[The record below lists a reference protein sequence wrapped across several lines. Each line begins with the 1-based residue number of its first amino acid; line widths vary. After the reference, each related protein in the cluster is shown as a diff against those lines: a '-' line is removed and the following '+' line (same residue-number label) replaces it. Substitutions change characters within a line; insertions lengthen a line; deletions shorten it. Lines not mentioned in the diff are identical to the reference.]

1 MASDSTAIRINCE
14 HLTIGMKVVELDRP
28 WVNSPFTVH
37 GFRISSHSEI
47 QKLQASCEYVYISA
61 PKAKPEDE
69 ASGQHL
75 KRQNYT
81 NTQSFQQALPRAK
94 SAHRQA
100 KSVVKGFF
108 KNLSLGQDFETSV
121 AKKAVKQCVDSV
133 IANQEAMLWL
143 GLLKDVDEYTAR
155 HSLNVGLLS
164 IILGRAEGLS
174 PAELETV
181 GLCGMMHDMG
191 KSKIPLEILNKEGAF
206 TDEEFEIMKT
216 HTTLGYDILREKS
229 DITDEV
235 ANVAHSHH
243 ERLNGRGYPR
253 ALPPE
258 EITYFSRIVAIADAY
273 DAMTSKRIYSSAIT
287 SLEGLRIL
295 IGAKGSHFDPALVDR
310 FVECIG
316 IYPAGSVAELST
328 GEIALVLPS
337 PLEQRNSPNV
347 LVIRDKDKN
356 PCEER
361 RINLDEHH
369 EDNKGQRLKIKHL
382 LSDDAF
388 GIDLAKYHEQGSI
401 LGG

>member
-1 MASDSTAIRINCE
+1 MASDTTAIRIDCDR
-14 HLTIGMKVVELDRP
+14 LTIGMKVVELDRP
-28 WVNSPFTVH
+28 WVDSPFTVH
-37 GFRISSHSEI
+37 GFRISTDNEI
-47 QKLQASCEYVYISA
+47 KKLQASCDYVYVA
-61 PKAKPEDE
+61 AKVKRENDT
-69 ASGQHL
+69 SGKNL
-75 KRQNYT
+75 KRQVYT
-81 NTQSFQQALPRAK
+81 NTQPFEQALPQAK

-108 KNLSLGQDFETSV
+108 KNLSLGQSFETSV

-174 PAELETV
+174 PTELETV

-206 TDEEFEIMKT
+206 SDEEFDIMKT
-216 HTTLGYDILREKS
+216 HTTLGYEILSEKS
-229 DITDEV
+229 DIIAEV

-253 ALPPE
+253 ALPAE
-258 EITYFSRIVAIADAY
+258 QISYFSRIVAIADAY
-273 DAMTSKRIYSSAIT
+273 DAITSKRIYSPAKT

-295 IGAKGSHFDPALVDR
+295 IGAKGSHFDPDLVDR

-316 IYPAGSVAELST
+316 IYPAGSVAELNT
-328 GEIALVLPS
+328 GEVAIVLPS
-337 PLEQRNSPNV
+337 PHEQRNTPNV
-347 LVIRDKDKN
+347 LVVRGKDKK
-356 PCEER
+356 PCAER
-361 RINLDEHH
+361 KINLKDNI
-369 EDNKGQRLKIKHL
+369 EDDNGQRIKINHL

-388 GIDLAKYHEQGSI
+388 GIDLAKFHEQGGT
-401 LGG
+401 LAG

>member
-1 MASDSTAIRINCE
+1 M
-14 HLTIGMKVVELDRP
+14 GMKVVELDRP
-28 WVNSPFTVH
+28 WVDSPFTVH
-37 GFRISSHSEI
+37 GFRITTDHEI
-47 QKLQASCEYVYISA
+47 QKLQASCDYVYVA
-61 PKAKPEDE
+61 AKVKRADE
-69 ASGQHL
+69 NTGRPA
-75 KRQNYT
+75 KRKDYT
-81 NTQSFQQALPRAK
+81 NTQSFQQALPQAK

-108 KNLSLGQDFETSV
+108 KNLSLGQGFETSV

-206 TDEEFEIMKT
+206 SDEEFDIMKT
-216 HTTLGYDILREKS
+216 HTTLGYEILSEKS
-229 DITDEV
+229 DIVDEV

-253 ALPPE
+253 ALPAE
-258 EITYFSRIVAIADAY
+258 KISYFSRIVAIADAY
-273 DAMTSKRIYSSAIT
+273 DAITSQRVYSPAKT

-295 IGAKGSHFDPALVDR
+295 IGAKGSHFDPELVDR

-337 PLEQRNSPNV
+337 PLEQRNTPNV
-347 LVIRDKDKN
+347 LIVRDKDKQ
-356 PCEER
+356 PCPER
-361 RINLDEHH
+361 TINLDE
-369 EDNKGQRLKIKHL
+369 DIQDSNGQRIKIKHL
-382 LSDDAF
+382 ISDDAF
-388 GIDLAKYHEQGSI
+388 GIDLAKYHEQGAT
-401 LGG
+401 LAG